1 MLVVARTE
9 SREYDG
15 ENPGEASGMRLK
27 GKRAFISGAGGGIG
41 AATALKFARE
51 GARVVV
57 ADIRRE
63 AAEAVAA
70 RIASENGE
78 AFTLVGD
85 VGDGDA
91 CRALIDESAARL
103 GGLDVMF
110 NNAGIVLGEDAGP
123 VETPL
128 DIWERTIRVNLTG
141 IFLACKFGIPHL
153 LRSGAGS
160 VVNNASVVALVGSAY
175 PQIAY
180 TAAKGGV
187 VSMTREMAVLYARQ
201 GLRFNAVCPG
211 PIDTTMVRAFI
222 KEEANWESRR
232 PYMPMGR
239 LGTVEEVANLV
250 TFLASDEASYI
261 TGAAYAIDGG
271 ISAAYVIRED

>member
-1 MLVVARTE
+1 
-9 SREYDG
+9 
-15 ENPGEASGMRLK
+15 MRLT

-41 AATALKFARE
+41 AAAALKFARE
-51 GARVVV
+51 GARLAL

-70 RIASENGE
+70 RIIAERGE
-78 AFTLVGD
+78 AVVLAGD
-85 VGDGDA
+85 ISDGDQ
-91 CRALIDESAARL
+91 CRVLIEESAAQL
-103 GGLDVMF
+103 GGLDIMF
-110 NNAGIVLGEDAGP
+110 NNAGIVLGGDAGP
-123 VETPL
+123 IDTPL
-128 DIWERTIRVNLTG
+128 EIWERTIRVNLTG

-153 LRSGAGS
+153 LRAGGGA

-187 VSMTREMAVLYARQ
+187 LSMTREMAVVYARQ

-222 KEEANWESRR
+222 KEESNWEARR

-250 TFLASDEASYI
+250 AFLASAEASYI
-261 TGAAYAIDGG
+261 TGAAYAVDGG
-271 ISAAYVIRED
+271 ISAAYVIRDD

>member
-1 MLVVARTE
+1 
-9 SREYDG
+9 
-15 ENPGEASGMRLK
+15 MRLR

-41 AATALKFARE
+41 AAAALKFARE
-51 GARVVV
+51 GARVVL

-63 AAEAVAA
+63 AAEETAA
-70 RIASENGE
+70 RIAAENGE
-78 AFTLVGD
+78 AVALAGD
-85 VGDGDA
+85 VGDVEE
-91 CRALIDESAARL
+91 CRAMIKEGAGRL
-103 GGLDVMF
+103 GGLDIMF
-110 NNAGIVLGEDAGP
+110 NNAGIALGEDSGP
-123 VETPL
+123 VDTPL

-153 LRSGAGS
+153 LKAGGGS

-187 VSMTREMAVLYARQ
+187 VSMTREMAVLYARR

-211 PIDTTMVRAFI
+211 PVDTTLVRAFI
-222 KEEANWESRR
+222 KEESNWEARR

-250 TFLASDEASYI
+250 AFLASDEASYI
-261 TGAAYAIDGG
+261 TGAAYAADGG